1 MQTSKQQLLLMMA
14 FLMPFSFSIWMVL
27 LNNFAIEAA
36 QFSGREIGML
46 QSLREI
52 PGFLAFTAI
61 YVLMILKEQ
70 TFALISL
77 LVLAIG
83 ITLTGFFPS
92 VYGLYF
98 TTVLMSVGF
107 HYFETV
113 NQSLTLQWI
122 PKADTPAFMGKAL
135 AVKGAAAVLAYS
147 LLWILLEYSHFQY
160 VSLYAMFG
168 GLTILAVM
176 FIAWRFP
183 HYQAEY
189 EQHKRLILRQRYW
202 LFYTLVFLSGA
213 RRQIFVVFA
222 GFLMVEK
229 FHYSVSDI
237 ALLYLVNQVLNILF
251 ARKIGR
257 LIGRIGER
265 KTLIIE
271 YCGLILVFSGYA
283 VVNQAEWAAALYI
296 VDHLFFAMAIAVKSY
311 FQKIADPADIASSA
325 GVSFTINH
333 IAAVVLPALLGMVW
347 LYSNDVV
354 FWIGAGIAVASLV
367 FALMVP
373 RHPSPQCET
382 IQLIKQRKIA

>member
-1 MQTSKQQLLLMMA
+1 MQRSKKQLLLMMA

-27 LNNFAIEAA
+27 LNNFAIEVA
-36 QFSGREIGML
+36 QFTGREIGIL

-61 YVLMILKEQ
+61 FVLLILKEQ
-70 TFALISL
+70 TFALLSL

-98 TTVLMSVGF
+98 TTVLMSIGF

-122 PKADTPAFMGKAL
+122 PKDETPAFMGKAL

-147 LLWILLEYSHFQY
+147 LLWSLLEYGRFEY

-168 GLTILAVM
+168 GMTILAVL
-176 FIAWRFP
+176 FIALRFP
-183 HYQAEY
+183 HYTAEH

-229 FHYSVSDI
+229 FGYSVSDI
-237 ALLYLVNQVLNILF
+237 ALLYLANQVLNILF
-251 ARKIGR
+251 AGKIGQM
-257 LIGRIGER
+257 IGRIGER
-265 KTLIIE
+265 RALMIE
-271 YCGLILVFSGYA
+271 YTGLVFVFAGYA
-283 VVNQAEWAAALYI
+283 LVEQAEWAAGLYI
-296 VDHLFFAMAIAVKSY
+296 VDHLFFAMAIAIKSY

-333 IAAVVLPALLGMVW
+333 IAAVILPALLGLVW
-347 LYSNDVV
+347 LYSPSLV
-354 FWIGAGIAVASLV
+354 FWLGAVIAVASLA
-367 FALMVP
+367 FSFLVP
-373 RHPSPQCET
+373 RHPEQHQET
-382 IQLIKQRKIA
+382 TLATKTILG

>member
-1 MQTSKQQLLLMMA
+1 MQRSKKQLLLMMA

-27 LNNFAIEAA
+27 LNNFAIEVA
-36 QFSGREIGML
+36 QFTGREIGIL

-61 YVLMILKEQ
+61 FVLLVLKEQ

-122 PKADTPAFMGKAL
+122 PKAETPAFMGKAL

-147 LLWILLEYSHFQY
+147 LLWVLLEYSEFEY
-160 VSLYAMFG
+160 VSLYALFG
-168 GLTILAVM
+168 GITILAVL
-176 FIAWRFP
+176 FIALRFP
-183 HYQAEY
+183 HYTAEH

-229 FHYSVSDI
+229 FGYSVSEI
-237 ALLYLVNQVLNILF
+237 ALLYLANQVLNIIF
-251 ARKIGR
+251 AGKIGQ
-257 LIGRIGER
+257 LIGHIGER
-265 KTLIIE
+265 RALMIE
-271 YCGLILVFSGYA
+271 YTGLVFVFGGYA
-283 VVNQAEWAAALYI
+283 LVETAEWAAGLYI
-296 VDHLFFAMAIAVKSY
+296 IDHLFFAMAIAIKSY

-333 IAAVVLPALLGMVW
+333 IAAVILPALLGFVW
-347 LYSNDVV
+347 LYSPSLV
-354 FWIGAGIAVASLV
+354 FWFGAAIAVASLA
-367 FALMVP
+367 FSFLVP
-373 RHPSPQCET
+373 RHPEQHRET
-382 IQLIKQRKIA
+382 TWALKTQ